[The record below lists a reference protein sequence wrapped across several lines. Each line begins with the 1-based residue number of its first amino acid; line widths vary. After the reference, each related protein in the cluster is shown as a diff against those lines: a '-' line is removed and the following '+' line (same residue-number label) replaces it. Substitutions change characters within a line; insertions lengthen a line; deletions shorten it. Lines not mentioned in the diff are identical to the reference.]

1 MQIPIQL
8 SAPESHSPQQ
18 LEEGWNNPLTE
29 DHYYLHDEDEQD
41 WNQPITLRE
50 SPPHDNQ
57 LYVPVGWKED
67 EDPSFHRRYKATLVT
82 PRLALLLRNNNNKD
96 NYNTW
101 YLDSCCGQ
109 HMVGSTRY
117 VSNLNRAPATFV
129 TVANSHQLRANSQGI
144 VVLQARDSNTHIS
157 FNDVLY
163 VPDLRFNLLSA
174 GQLRDCGVILTTD
187 LATRDLILTYAPP
200 DTPPESFKYLGRARS
215 INGIYVLDFDVP
227 SCEASSDELVDL
239 VPLEF
244 AFMNEESW
252 QHPDGRPW
260 IRRSPHPR
268 EINLHN
274 PDINGLCTTCHTPAA
289 SRTEQVER
297 EFVAIQEAESAEEEP
312 TGMTEEELAVSTYR
326 IFGEENKQFGHLPD
340 PRPTPRS
347 ETLRF
352 ILEANATTIDE
363 EGRPRPYTREVYRR
377 EIDPAWKDPDEAEE
391 LSVKEEQD
399 KVRAEKKQ
407 KLYEER
413 IAAGWSEESARRGG
427 WGDDDYQPGEGAT
440 WASAIGAWG
449 SSGSGMAT
457 TGGWGTEETAEADL
471 TQEEL
476 EEAEQEMR
484 TERGEEPPRVTIPL
498 GRPPPARSPPRS
510 PWRWDST
517 WTELEEGNVPPTP
530 ARDSLGPIS
539 RPDPFARFIEGTT
552 TPLTIIPDREFLAL
566 YLSTAPAEG
575 ETTAKEAE
583 GAEDE
588 TEPGEEEEPP
598 LQIPQETEEEAAE
611 HRARYMR
618 SSGIRAEDDLWH
630 QRLGHP
636 SRQTLANCLRA
647 KVFPPGALLRP
658 DGTEPHNT
666 PHPLTCTVCPTAA
679 LTHSAYPSL
688 EPSTNRYKKLQKV
701 YSDFIVLTCDGLNG
715 EKYTLTFIDAYSRY
729 VWIANVDARS
739 KAPEVFRIWLAH
751 AQRQSGRKLKIWQ
764 SDGAKEFRSHELESV
779 LTEKGIKH
787 EISLPYAHQQQG
799 VAERVNRTLMTKV
812 RALMNQSGLPK
823 KFWPYAMNHAV
834 RLYNLLSTTAN
845 RDNLSP
851 HMKWTGSRGDPSMLR
866 VWGCMVQYRPTSAN
880 IGKFAQ
886 RARWGVHLGLS
897 NEHKGWLIL
906 DVDSKEIVPAR
917 DILFYER
924 LTLKQ
929 WVEDE
934 QRNQARGYVNSGR
947 SFASPEDEAAAAA
960 FDRDDTDDHPGIPPR
975 PRSDDDDDDDSD
987 DAPTPGPTR
996 RETAPSTSS
1005 PGHDSDDDDVVEVP
1019 ITDTAETAN
1028 ASGLQLLGL
1037 HTSVSAIARAV
1048 EPKNPRQALTGPHAK
1063 EWRAAMDAELKAL
1076 ESRDTWVLVD
1086 RAAVKGRR
1094 VLSGK
1099 WVFRLKTNA
1108 DGTIERFKARWVV
1121 RGYDQ
1126 RHGIDFDQT
1135 FAPVSRHT
1143 SVRILLAIA
1152 AAKHLPLRQIDVKN
1166 AFLYALVDATIF
1178 VEQPHTYGEGDPR
1191 VCQLK
1196 KSLYGIKQA
1205 PRLWQQHLHKIL
1217 LEIGFRQLPHDPG
1230 MYRLHFNGDYILLTV
1245 YVDDLLY
1252 TGTCNTLLTQFEEN
1266 LAKRVDITT
1275 NHNVTQFLGLNI
1287 TYAPEAIHLSAS
1299 KYAEQLGERFNISR
1313 APLSTPYRSPSTN
1326 YKPDNKPLSPAGLQ
1340 LYQQQLG
1347 CLLFASVTCRPDL
1360 SYIASQLAQ
1369 YSRKP
1374 VAENQLDLERALQYF
1389 ISTPDIGLSYSTLS
1403 TTSFNLNGYVDA
1415 DHAADPANRRSRT
1428 GFVFRLE
1435 PTGPI
1440 SWNSQKQE
1448 LVALSSAEAEYIA
1461 ATAAVREG
1469 LYLQEL
1475 LQEAKIPTSP
1485 TFRLHCDNQS
1495 AIKIANKPGFVN
1507 RTKHIALRYFF
1518 VKDEID
1524 QGKVDLAYCPTTE
1537 MAADFLTKRLPR
1549 QQFKHCSD
1557 LTGVVK
1563 RVSTP
1568 RVQE

>member
-1 MQIPIQL
+1 
-8 SAPESHSPQQ
+8 
-18 LEEGWNNPLTE
+18 
-29 DHYYLHDEDEQD
+29 
-41 WNQPITLRE
+41 
-50 SPPHDNQ
+50 
-57 LYVPVGWKED
+57 
-67 EDPSFHRRYKATLVT
+67 
-82 PRLALLLRNNNNKD
+82 
-96 NYNTW
+96 
-101 YLDSCCGQ
+101 
-109 HMVGSTRY
+109 MVGSTRY
-117 VSNLNRAPATFV
+117 VSNLSRASATYV
-129 TVANSHQLRANSQGI
+129 TVANNERLRANSQGL

-163 VPDLRFNLLSA
+163 VPNLRFNLLSA
-174 GQLRDCGVILTTD
+174 GQLRDCGVIIHTD

-215 INGIYVLDFDVP
+215 INGIYILDFDIP
-227 SCEASSDELVDL
+227 PCQASLDELVDL

-244 AFMNEESW
+244 AFMNKESW
-252 QHPDGRPW
+252 EHPDGRPW
-260 IRRSPHPR
+260 VRRSPHPR
-268 EINLHN
+268 EINFHE
-274 PDINGLCTTCHTPAA
+274 PDVNGLCTTCHTPTA

-297 EFVAIQEAESAEEEP
+297 EQAAIQEAESAEAEP
-312 TGMTEEELAVSTYR
+312 TGMTREELAVASYR
-326 IFGEENKQFGHLPD
+326 VFGEAVKEYELERTERATPYSDNLQFV
-340 PRPTPRS
+340 
-347 ETLRF
+347 
-352 ILEANATTIDE
+352 LEANATTKDE
-363 EGRPRPYTREVYRR
+363 EGRERPYTREVYRR
-377 EIDPAWKDPDEAEE
+377 HIDPAWKDPDEPEE
-391 LSVKEEQD
+391 LSVKEEQE
-399 KVRAEKKQ
+399 KARAEKKQ

-413 IAAGWSEESARRGG
+413 VAAGWDEESARRGA
-427 WGDDDYQPGEGAT
+427 WGDEDYEPEEGAT
-440 WASAIGAWG
+440 WASATGTWGASTSGAVTTRGWG
-449 SSGSGMAT
+449 SA
-457 TGGWGTEETAEADL
+457 ETDEGEL

-476 EEAEQEMR
+476 DAAEREMQA
-484 TERGEEPPRVTIPL
+484 ERGETPPRAVIPL
-498 GRPPPARSPPRS
+498 GRPPRTREPQRSPHRWS
-510 PWRWDST
+510 DPWS
-517 WTELEEGNVPPTP
+517 EIEEGNVPPTP
-530 ARDSLGPIS
+530 PRDSLGPIS

-552 TPLTIIPDREFLAL
+552 TPLTIIPDHEFLAL
-566 YLSTAPAEG
+566 YLTTAPAEG
-575 ETTAKEAE
+575 EATAKAEAE
-583 GAEDE
+583 EESNEA
-588 TEPGEEEEPP
+588 EPGEEEEPP
-598 LQIPQETEEEAAE
+598 LQIPELTAEEAAE
-611 HRARYMR
+611 YHTRYKR
-618 SSGIRAEDDLWH
+618 TSGIRAEDDLWQ
-630 QRLGHP
+630 QRMGHP

-658 DGTEPHNT
+658 DGTELESTT
-666 PHPLTCTVCPTAA
+666 PHPTTCTVCPTAA
-679 LTHSAYPSL
+679 LSHTAYPSL
-688 EPSTNRYKKLQKV
+688 EPSTNRYKKLEKV

-715 EKYTLTFIDAYSRY
+715 EKYTLTFIDAYSRH

-739 KAPEVFRIWLAH
+739 KAPEVFRIFLAH

-764 SDGAKEFRSHELESV
+764 SDGAKEFRSNELESV

-812 RALMNQSGLPK
+812 RAIMNQSGLPK

-834 RLYNLLSTTAN
+834 RLHNLLSTTAN
-845 RDNLSP
+845 RDNMSP

-866 VWGCMVQYRPTSAN
+866 VWGCMVQYRPTLAT
-880 IGKFAQ
+880 IGKFVH

-897 NEHKGWLIL
+897 HEHKGWLIL
-906 DVDSKEIVPAR
+906 DMDSKEIVPAR

-929 WVEDE
+929 WIEDE
-934 QRNQARGYVNSGR
+934 RRNQARGYVNSGR
-947 SFASPEDEAAAAA
+947 SFATPEDEAAAAVL
-960 FDRDDTDDHPGIPPR
+960 DRDDTDEHPSIPPR
-975 PRSDDDDDDDSD
+975 PRDDDDDDSD
-987 DAPTPGPTR
+987 DDPTPGPSR
-996 RETAPSTSS
+996 RQAEPSTAA
-1005 PGHDSDDDDVVEVP
+1005 PGYESGDDDVVEVP
-1019 ITDTAETAN
+1019 TNADTTN
-1028 ASGLQLLGL
+1028 VSGLQLLGL
-1037 HTSVSAIARAV
+1037 HTSVSTLARAV

-1121 RGYDQ
+1121 RG
-1126 RHGIDFDQT
+1126 
-1135 FAPVSRHT
+1135 
-1143 SVRILLAIA
+1143 
-1152 AAKHLPLRQIDVKN
+1152 
-1166 AFLYALVDATIF
+1166 
-1178 VEQPHTYGEGDPR
+1178 

-1217 LEIGFRQLPHDPG
+1217 LEIGFKQLPHDPG
-1230 MYRLHFNGDYILLTV
+1230 MYRLHFSGDYILLTV

-1252 TGTCNTLLTQFEEN
+1252 TGTCNKLLDQFQEN
-1266 LAKRVDITT
+1266 LAQRVDITT
-1275 NHNVTQFLGLNI
+1275 NPDVKQFLGLNI

-1299 KYAEQLGERFNISR
+1299 KYAEQLKERFNISP

-1326 YKPDNKPLSPAGLQ
+1326 HKPDNKPLSPAGLQ

-1389 ISTPDIGLSYSTLS
+1389 ISTPDIGLSYSTLT
-1403 TTSFNLNGYVDA
+1403 TTSINLNGYVDA

-1440 SWNSQKQE
+1440 SWNSQKPE

-1495 AIKIANKPGFVN
+1495 AIRIANKPGFVN
-1507 RTKHIALRYFF
+1507 RMKHIALRYFF

-1549 QQFKHCSD
+1549 QQYKQCSD
-1557 LTGVVK
+1557 LTRVVK
-1563 RVSTP
+1563 RVSSI
-1568 RVQE
+1568 RAQE